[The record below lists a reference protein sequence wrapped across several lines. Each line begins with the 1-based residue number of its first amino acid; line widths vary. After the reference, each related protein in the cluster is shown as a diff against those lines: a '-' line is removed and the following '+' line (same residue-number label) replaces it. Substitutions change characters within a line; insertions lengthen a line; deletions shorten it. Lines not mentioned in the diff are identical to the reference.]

1 MQKKIVLNNNNK
13 NNNELID
20 NSIEIMN
27 NSKAIYDVTS
37 TYTATQNQSNISMKV
52 GMLPT
57 TKYQTTDHYNS
68 SMLHYKAQSS
78 IETIKIFRW
87 IVGIYRNI

>member
-13 NNNELID
+13 NNNKLND

-27 NSKAIYDVTS
+27 NSKAIYNTTG
-37 TYTATQNQSNISMKV
+37 TYTAAQNQSNISMKV

-57 TKYQTTDHYNS
+57 TKYQTTNQNNS
-68 SMLHYKAQSS
+68 STLHYKAQSS
-78 IETIKIFRW
+78 IETIKIFR
-87 IVGIYRNI
+87 